1 VTILVLALFTQ
12 AQSALHSQTIE
23 YRQDSTILEG
33 YLAYD
38 DAFTGKRPAVLVVH
52 EWMGIT
58 PYEKGRAEQLAAM
71 GYVALA
77 ADIYGKGVRPS
88 TREEAGRVSN
98 LYRSHRD
105 LLRKRVQAGL
115 DVLRLSEWTDPRRI
129 AAIGY
134 CFGGTAVLELAR
146 SGADIAGA
154 VTFHG
159 VLDTPTPAD
168 ARNIKAKILVLA
180 GGDDPMVPPA
190 QRLAFEDEMRKAHV
204 DWQMNIYG
212 GAVHSFTNPASGN
225 NPSTGAA
232 YNERADR
239 RSWAAMKLF
248 FAEIFG

>member
-1 VTILVLALFTQ
+1 
-12 AQSALHSQTIE
+12 
-23 YRQDSTILEG
+23 
-33 YLAYD
+33 
-38 DAFTGKRPAVLVVH
+38 
-52 EWMGIT
+52 
-58 PYEKGRAEQLAAM
+58 
-71 GYVALA
+71 
-77 ADIYGKGVRPS
+77 
-88 TREEAGRVSN
+88 
-98 LYRSHRD
+98 
-105 LLRKRVQAGL
+105 
-115 DVLRLSEWTDPRRI
+115 
-129 AAIGY
+129 
-134 CFGGTAVLELAR
+134 R
-146 SGADIAGA
+146 SGADIAGT

-239 RSWAAMKLF
+239 RSWEAMKQ
-248 FAEIFG
+248 